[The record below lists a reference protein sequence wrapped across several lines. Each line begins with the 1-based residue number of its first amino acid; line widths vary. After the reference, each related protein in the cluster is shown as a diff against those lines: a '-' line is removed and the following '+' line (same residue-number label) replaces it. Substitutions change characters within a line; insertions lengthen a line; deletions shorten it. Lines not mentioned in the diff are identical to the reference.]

1 VLGKR
6 EGECGH
12 QRQATIM
19 RLSTSMMMMI
29 ELVGGG
35 RFRWPRYSEGLAVV
49 CLKTV
54 GIKMEESAKEG
65 SDGEVR
71 WMDGWI
77 GR

>member
-1 VLGKR
+1 
-6 EGECGH
+6 
-12 QRQATIM
+12 M

-65 SDGEVR
+65 SDGEDG

-77 GR
+77 DSKVWFWYGSGKVEGRGN

>member
-1 VLGKR
+1 
-6 EGECGH
+6 
-12 QRQATIM
+12 M
-19 RLSTSMMMMI
+19 MMMMI

-35 RFRWPRYSEGLAVV
+35 RFRWLRYSEGLAVV

-71 WMDGWI
+71 WMDGWMVSYGSGMVLGKVE
-77 GR
+77 GRGN